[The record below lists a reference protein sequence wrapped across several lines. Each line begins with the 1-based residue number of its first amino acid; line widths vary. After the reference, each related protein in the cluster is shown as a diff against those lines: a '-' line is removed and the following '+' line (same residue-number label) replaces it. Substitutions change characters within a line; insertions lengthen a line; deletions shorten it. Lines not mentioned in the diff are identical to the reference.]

1 MTEWR
6 DIPGYEG
13 CYQVSDDGQVKSLA
27 RRIKSAP
34 GCTRPL
40 PERIMKQEVD
50 RTGYARLQLRSD
62 GSYAHHLVHR
72 LVMLAFVGECPD
84 GMEVC
89 HNDGVKL
96 NNNLSNLRYDTRSA
110 NQYDSIRHGTHRGSR
125 KTHCPQ
131 GHEYT
136 AENTWKER
144 NGNRHCRTCNRERR
158 DYRRDYYH
166 ANGAAMRA
174 RSRELYAAKKGAT

>member
-40 PERIMKQEVD
+40 RERIMKQEVD
-50 RTGYARLQLRSD
+50 RTGYARIQLCSD
-62 GSYAHHLVHR
+62 GSYVHCLVHR
-72 LVMLAFVGECPD
+72 LIMLAFVGPCPE

-96 NNNLSNLRYDTRSA
+96 NNTLSNLRYDTKSA
-110 NQYDSIRHGTHRGSR
+110 NQYDSIRHGTHQGSL
-125 KTHCPQ
+125 KTHCNK

-136 AENTWKER
+136 AENTYMTSVGSR
-144 NGNRHCRTCNRERR
+144 RCRTCNRERR

-166 ANGAAMRA
+166 ANKAAINA